1 MIKKENN
8 HRWWLLPVVSL
19 LVIAGLVGYYLY
31 PEKGHEKGQELPA
44 EKPAAIDITPSLP
57 EQPIISEE
65 KTVAPPAPAIEAI
78 APDPSSA
85 AYAME
90 IKENIS
96 EFFHYLDQKK
106 YIQGLRLEGSAYSR
120 FKVILKKLA
129 AKPPVPAA
137 DSADAAIII
146 SNIYHFFRV
155 LNRNDLQLIKEVI
168 LNEQD
173 MIEINMEM
181 FYKWFTLRGHYA
193 DQESVIPSRKVLYQY
208 AGFFLTSTGGRAY
221 LLRRS
226 SFVRVLVN
234 YYCILLIHEADT
246 TGKNNYGIDIFP
258 YIAPL
263 KDEIRHYP
271 ELQFQNE
278 YSEQLNRIENYYL
291 QKR

>member
-1 MIKKENN
+1 MIKKEYSR
-8 HRWWLLPVVSL
+8 HWRLLLIVSL
-19 LVIAGLVGYYLY
+19 LVTAGLVGYYLY
-31 PEKGHEKGQELPA
+31 PERGREQGQKLSA
-44 EKPAAIDITPSLP
+44 EKPAAIDEIPSVP
-57 EQPIISEE
+57 EQPI
-65 KTVAPPAPAIEAI
+65 VPPSATETIE
-78 APDPSSA
+78 PDLSPA

-106 YIQGLRLEGSAYSR
+106 YIQGLLLKGTAYSR
-120 FKVILKKLA
+120 FKIILKKLA
-129 AKPPVPAA
+129 ARPPVPTGE
-137 DSADAAIII
+137 SADAAIII

-155 LNRNDLQLIKEVI
+155 LDRNDLKLIKRVI
-168 LNEQD
+168 LNERD

-181 FYKWFTLRGHYA
+181 FYKWFTLRDHYA
-193 DQESVIPSRKVLYQY
+193 DPESVIPSRKVLYQY

-221 LLRRS
+221 LLRQPS
-226 SFVRVLVN
+226 VVRVLIN

-258 YIAPL
+258 YIATL

-271 ELQFQNE
+271 KLQFQNK

>member
-1 MIKKENN
+1 MIKKEYSR
-8 HRWWLLPVVSL
+8 HWRLLLIVSL
-19 LVIAGLVGYYLY
+19 LVTAGLVGYYLY
-31 PEKGHEKGQELPA
+31 PERDREQGKKLSA
-44 EKPAAIDITPSLP
+44 EKPEAIDETPSVP
-57 EQPIISEE
+57 EQPI
-65 KTVAPPAPAIEAI
+65 VPPSATETIE
-78 APDPSSA
+78 PDLSPA

-106 YIQGLRLEGSAYSR
+106 YIQGLLLKGTAYSR
-120 FKVILKKLA
+120 FKIILQKLA
-129 AKPPVPAA
+129 ARPPVPAGE
-137 DSADAAIII
+137 SADAAIII

-155 LNRNDLQLIKEVI
+155 LDRNDLKLIKRVI
-168 LNEQD
+168 LNERD

-181 FYKWFTLRGHYA
+181 FYKWFTLRDHYA
-193 DQESVIPSRKVLYQY
+193 DPESVIPSRKVLYQY

-221 LLRRS
+221 LLRQPS
-226 SFVRVLVN
+226 VVRVLVN

-258 YIAPL
+258 YIATL

-271 ELQFQNE
+271 KLQFQNK